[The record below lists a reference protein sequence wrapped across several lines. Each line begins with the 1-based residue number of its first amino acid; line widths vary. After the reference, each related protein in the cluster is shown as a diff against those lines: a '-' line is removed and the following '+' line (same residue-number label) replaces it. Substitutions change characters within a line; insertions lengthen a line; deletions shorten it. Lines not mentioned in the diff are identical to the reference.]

1 MAEHT
6 FLVTVTAASREEAVQ
21 VMAERLNHDEDYG
34 FDYSVGFEATG
45 RTVNPDHV
53 GEPEHVRRSDI
64 TDERDIANAES
75 NRILAER
82 KRQEGS

>member
-45 RTVNPDHV
+45 RTVTEWGV
-53 GEPEHVRRSDI
+53 DI
-64 TDERDIANAES
+64 TDERDITNAES